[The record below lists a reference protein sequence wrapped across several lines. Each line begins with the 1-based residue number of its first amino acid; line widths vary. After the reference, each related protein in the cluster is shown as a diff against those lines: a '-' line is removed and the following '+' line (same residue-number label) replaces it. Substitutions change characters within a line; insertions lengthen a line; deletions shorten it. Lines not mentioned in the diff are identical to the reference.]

1 MQMGKEKASTW
12 TVTVNLTV
20 FAGDMEKENVIQN
33 AEELLEGLLDGTDF
47 TGIAVMEA
55 ERDEI

>member
-1 MQMGKEKASTW
+1 MGKEKASTW

>member
-1 MQMGKEKASTW
+1 MEKPSTW

-33 AEELLEGLLDGTDF
+33 AEVLLEDLLDGTDF
-47 TGIAVMEA
+47 TGIAVTGA